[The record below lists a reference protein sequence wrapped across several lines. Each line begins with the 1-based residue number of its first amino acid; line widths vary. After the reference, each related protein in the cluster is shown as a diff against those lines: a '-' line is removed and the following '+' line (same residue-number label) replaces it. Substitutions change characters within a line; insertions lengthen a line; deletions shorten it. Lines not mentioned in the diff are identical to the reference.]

1 MVLSPDVA
9 GVTEL
14 PGSRH
19 SGGSEEE
26 AGAGRRQSRQRSGAQ
41 VMAIMMTHSGGA
53 GAAQWSDA
61 WHAPGAAIICNGSN
75 PDPPII
81 SLQHNTLHCC
91 QHTEHSIL
99 KSYPISF
106 LCKFK

>member
-26 AGAGRRQSRQRSGAQ
+26 AGAGRRQSRQRSGVA
-41 VMAIMMTHSGGA
+41 VT
-53 GAAQWSDA
+53 
-61 WHAPGAAIICNGSN
+61 
-75 PDPPII
+75 
-81 SLQHNTLHCC
+81 
-91 QHTEHSIL
+91 
-99 KSYPISF
+99 
-106 LCKFK
+106 